1 MANLPRGKAPKR
13 RPNARRPSRPART
26 MRAAP
31 IAVSM
36 RAPVAAPRT
45 TSRGSGRNGS
55 RTTVVRNEEPMA
67 FISSAATANLEVIGA
82 LPLSAASASLP
93 WLAQIGSNYSRY
105 RFRSLQC
112 WYEPVCSSTT
122 PGQITL
128 VMVFDEN
135 DIDAVTSTNILQ
147 TEGNRKASVWD
158 KTDLVRYDPQR
169 AQLRWYVIKSN
180 PANTTLANIS
190 VPAWLLFAAFSSQVS
205 TDLGRLMCRYE
216 VEFDSAIAP
225 AMQG

>member
-1 MANLPRGKAPKR
+1 MANNPRRGKAPLP
-13 RPNARRPSRPART
+13 RPKARRSSRPARP
-26 MRAAP
+26 RAAP

-45 TSRGSGRNGS
+45 TTRGSGRNGT

-67 FISSAATANLEVIGA
+67 FITSAATANLEVIGA
-82 LPLSAASASLP
+82 LQLSAASTSLP
-93 WLAQIGSNYSRY
+93 WLEQIGSNYSRY

-135 DIDAVTSTNILQ
+135 DISAVTSTNILQ

-158 KTDLVRYDPQR
+158 RTDLVRYDPNR
-169 AQLRWYVIKSN
+169 AQLRWYVIKRN
-180 PANTTLANIS
+180 PANTTIANIS
-190 VPAWLLFAAFSSQVS
+190 VPAWLLFSAFSSQIS
-205 TDLGRLMCRYE
+205 TGLGRLMCRYE

>member
-1 MANLPRGKAPKR
+1 
-13 RPNARRPSRPART
+13 
-26 MRAAP
+26 MRSAP

-45 TSRGSGRNGS
+45 TSRGSGRGGT

-112 WYEPVCSSTT
+112 WYEPICSSTT

-158 KTDLVRYDPQR
+158 RTDLVKYDPTR
-169 AQLRWYVIKSN
+169 AQLRWYVIKNN

-190 VPAWLLFAAFSSQVS
+190 VPAWLLFAAFSSQVN
-205 TDLGRLMCRYE
+205 TGLGRLMCRYE